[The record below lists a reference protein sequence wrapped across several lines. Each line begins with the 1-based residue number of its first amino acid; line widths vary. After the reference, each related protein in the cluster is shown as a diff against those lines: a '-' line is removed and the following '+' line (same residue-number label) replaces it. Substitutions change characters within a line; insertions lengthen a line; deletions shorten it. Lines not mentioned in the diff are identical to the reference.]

1 MVTSANATKL
11 VRGIADP
18 LKAAEKLANVAHS
31 RWLRKGRLDDIVV
44 AVEDLVGD
52 GNVIAPEAVVAGN
65 DYREVAHILMRGA
78 DVAFLFSFFGFSRSG
93 TT

>member
-1 MVTSANATKL
+1 MASDGLWDMVTSANATKL

-44 AVEDLVGD
+44 AVVDL
-52 GNVIAPEAVVAGN
+52 
-65 DYREVAHILMRGA
+65 R
-78 DVAFLFSFFGFSRSG
+78 
-93 TT
+93 